1 MQEKSTR
8 TPNADRRAMMRKKL
22 MDAARSLF
30 VEKGFAATSTP
41 EIVKSAQVTRGALYH
56 HFEDKEDL
64 FRAVVVAE
72 AKELRQAIEVATKG
86 TIDDPLG
93 TGSKGYFEAMSIQGR
108 AQLLLIDGPAV
119 LGVQEMD
126 QIDAGGGRAA
136 LRTGLITAN
145 PDLSDEGLEAVTKVL
160 SAGYDR
166 AALAIAQGEAA
177 KPYEQAMAALVRATI
192 S

>member
-1 MQEKSTR
+1 MQDKSTP

-22 MDAARSLF
+22 IDAARALF

-64 FRAVVVAE
+64 FRAVVLAE
-72 AKELRQAIEVATKG
+72 VEGLRLAIEAVSKG
-86 TIDDPLG
+86 SEGDPLMS
-93 TGSKGYFEAMSIQGR
+93 GSTGYFDAMSKSGR
-108 AQLLLIDGPAV
+108 SQLLLIDGPAV
-119 LGVQEMD
+119 LGVRDMD

-136 LRTGLITAN
+136 LRAGLSHAN
-145 PDLSDEGLEAVTKVL
+145 PNLSEQDLEALTKVL
-160 SAGYDR
+160 SAAFDR

-177 KPYEQAMAALVRATI
+177 EPYEQAMAALLVAAT